1 MRTISVN
8 YLITDEEYARLVK
21 ITEGYKE
28 QGVDCTPEKQFE
40 FIMCM
45 GSKYNIDNKF
55 SYHERILGIK
65 KEPEN

>member
-8 YLITDEEYARLVK
+8 YLISDEEYARLVK

-28 QGVDCTPEKQFE
+28 QGVDCTPEEQFE
-40 FIMCM
+40 FIMRM

-55 SYHERILGIK
+55 SLHERILGIK